1 MPRHH
6 VPMKGT
12 ELDLRV
18 YTTPVLD
25 TINAVPGLRTS
36 ADFLSFVHKTFFS
49 FLRANLVLPSSTLN
63 STISTPLLD
72 PSSSQTLPP
81 LGPSSLAT
89 MSSAEDEVLLPPNPL
104 EGVPELITKPLTT
117 EDDKVAALKL
127 VADSIAQQR
136 NIAARAIIFHPLF
149 MAFYIGLMAIVS
161 QYLYKDRGDMGIV
174 ITTGAGVTM
183 ACLIAIR
190 GATAG
195 YLHAAEEMT
204 WKWAQNEDGED
215 DVIIGSRFGEE
226 IMGACILRL
235 ERNGNGGAKK
245 KSKSGKL
252 GGKGLVRAWTVR
264 VKYRGKGVGTELLEE
279 AVRIT
284 REKLGNSAEI
294 GFAAEHANSKKVL
307 PDFFNSTFKKREARA
322 ARALEKVVESM
333 DGKKKK

>member
-1 MPRHH
+1 
-6 VPMKGT
+6 
-12 ELDLRV
+12 
-18 YTTPVLD
+18 
-25 TINAVPGLRTS
+25 
-36 ADFLSFVHKTFFS
+36 
-49 FLRANLVLPSSTLN
+49 
-63 STISTPLLD
+63 
-72 PSSSQTLPP
+72 
-81 LGPSSLAT
+81 

>member
-1 MPRHH
+1 MPRPH
-6 VPMKGT
+6 VPMK
-12 ELDLRV
+12 ELDLRN
-18 YTTPVLD
+18 YTHTVVFD

-36 ADFLSFVHKTFFS
+36 AAFFS

-63 STISTPLLD
+63 STTSTPLLD

-89 MSSAEDEVLLPPNPL
+89 MSSAEDEVILPPNPL
-104 EGVPELITKPLTT
+104 EGVPELITAPLTT
-117 EDDKVAALKL
+117 ESDKELALKL

-136 NIAARAIIFHPLF
+136 NIAASAIIFHPICIALYVGF
-149 MAFYIGLMAIVS
+149 MAIVS
-161 QYLYKDRGDMGIV
+161 QYLYKDRGDIGIV
-174 ITTGAGVTM
+174 ITTGAGITM
-183 ACLIAIR
+183 ACLIAVR

-195 YLHAAEEMT
+195 YLLAAEEMS

-215 DVIIGSRFGEE
+215 DTIIGSKFGDE
-226 IMGACILRL
+226 IMGACVLRL

-245 KSKSGKL
+245 KAKSGKT

-294 GFAAEHANSKKVL
+294 GFAVEHANSKKLL
-307 PDFFNSTFKKREARA
+307 PGFFNATFKRREARA
-322 ARALEKVVESM
+322 AKALEKVVESM

>member
-1 MPRHH
+1 MKELPLDFHLRH
-6 VPMKGT
+6 
-12 ELDLRV
+12 
-18 YTTPVLD
+18 YTNYTNTVVFD
-25 TINAVPGLRTS
+25 TINAVPGLKTS
-36 ADFLSFVHKTFFS
+36 AAFFS

-63 STISTPLLD
+63 STTSTPLLD

-81 LGPSSLAT
+81 LGPSTLAT
-89 MSSAEDEVLLPPNPL
+89 MSSADDAGDEVLLPPNPL

-117 EDDKVAALKL
+117 EDDKISALKL

-136 NIAARAIIFHPLF
+136 NIAASAIIFNPLIL
-149 MAFYIGLMAIVS
+149 ALYIGLMAAIS
-161 QYLYKDRGDMGIV
+161 QYLYKDRGDIGVV

-183 ACLIAIR
+183 ACLVAIR
-190 GATAG
+190 SATGG
-195 YLHAAEEMT
+195 YLTAAEEMT

-215 DVIIGSRFGEE
+215 DIIIGSRFGDE
-226 IMGACILRL
+226 IMGAAVLRL
-235 ERNGNGGAKK
+235 ERSGNGGAKK
-245 KSKSGKL
+245 KKASGKT

-307 PDFFNSTFKKREARA
+307 PNFFNGIFKKKEARA